1 MAFPSGAMNN
11 TMVALGVMSLL
22 LALGYRLP
30 GNMAVETG
38 KEAES
43 ARQEPGK

>member
-11 TMVALGVMSLL
+11 TMVALGVMSLP